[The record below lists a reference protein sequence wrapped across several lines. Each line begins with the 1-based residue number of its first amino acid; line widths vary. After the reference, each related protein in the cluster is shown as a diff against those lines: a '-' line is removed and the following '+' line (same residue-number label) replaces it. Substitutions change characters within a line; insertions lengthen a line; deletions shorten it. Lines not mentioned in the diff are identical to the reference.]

1 MKEVPILFNGDMV
14 RAILSGEKTQTR
26 RPMKDH
32 VSWIGGWGDSSDHMS
47 EAWNCGVYSK
57 QSLKSGFCD
66 DSFGGVNDGCIV
78 FKKSPFGKVGDTL
91 WVRET
96 FGICP
101 DYNEYRYKADCGM
114 DRQAVGGKWTPSIH
128 MPRKACR
135 IKLRVKRVWV
145 ERVQDID
152 EDGAKAEGCQDF
164 MERFGVPKSGSIT
177 WYAHY
182 QFCLLWDSIYGTWSD
197 NPWVWCCEFEVID
210 NDKES
215 K

>member
-101 DYNEYRYKADCGM
+101 DYNEYRYKADLGM

-145 ERVQDID
+145 ERIQNID
-152 EDGAKAEGCQDF
+152 DRQGGKEG
-164 MERFGVPKSGSIT
+164 MMYYSGMKK
-177 WYAHY
+177 
-182 QFCLLWDSIYGTWSD
+182 FCDSSRMMFQHCWNSIYGTWDD
-197 NPWVWCCEFEVID
+197 NPFVWCCEFEII
-210 NDKES
+210 NQET
-215 K
+215 